1 MEGWLP
7 GLVAI
12 VVVVVVLVVLDRLT
26 AAGVFDRDHD
36 RPRER
41 RPGGGGAG
49 GALGSFLGFF
59 DPSYHHLAEEQQR
72 EKSTTLHMSGEAP
85 PLIDLDSGVAELP
98 GHAPHDD
105 PGGRTARSLTARS
118 PDED

>member
-36 RPRER
+36 QPRER

-105 PGGRTARSLTARS
+105 PGTRRRGA
-118 PDED
+118 